1 MSMDENFTIDQVS
14 WHLMTPGN
22 PESKEHIKKRFFSVV
37 TFLQDNGLVVRQL
50 AENLSDIDDEFS
62 IDTAD
67 LTEDGMALMEKDYD
81 KWLRKVDKGMDPM
94 DVTIFQRSLK
104 KLKEKKV

>member
-1 MSMDENFTIDQVS
+1 MSKNEDYTIDQVS

-22 PESKEHIKKRFFSVV
+22 PETKENIKKRFYSVV

-50 AENLSDIDDEFS
+50 AKNLSDIGDEFS

-67 LTEDGMALMEKDYD
+67 LTEDGLSLMEKEYD
-81 KWLRKVDKGMDPM
+81 KWLRKVDNGMDPM
-94 DVTIFQRSLK
+94 DVTIFQKSLK
-104 KLKEKKV
+104 KIKGI